1 MVPVM
6 AVAVTLGF
14 PPIQVNENEMMTPIE
29 EAVRSQIS
37 GILNTLSAQMMEKQM
52 EVQAQKDRTTLKFTL
67 IGDNKVDVASHL
79 EDMVSS
85 STV

>member
-1 MVPVM
+1 
-6 AVAVTLGF
+6 
-14 PPIQVNENEMMTPIE
+14 MMTPIE

-52 EVQAQKDRTTLKFTL
+52 EIQAQKDRTTLKFTL

-79 EDMVSS
+79 EDMVIS
-85 STV
+85 